1 MADDTISKSEFI
13 DAMSKI
19 ILEIDEIDKSPY
31 TSKEIALAMFEAA
44 TKNSNAT
51 KMSRKDFDSIDGIKL
66 GFIIAF
72 FNTDQ
77 NKSGSVDKNEL
88 KAYFDGLDSD
98 NGLSEDDIKEL
109 FGTMDTD
116 GNGELSMNEFI
127 EYFLK

>member
-88 KAYFDGLDSD
+88 KAYFVAAQAKPGCQWSY
-98 NGLSEDDIKEL
+98 LSHFWCTRL
-109 FGTMDTD
+109 R
-116 GNGELSMNEFI
+116 
-127 EYFLK
+127 